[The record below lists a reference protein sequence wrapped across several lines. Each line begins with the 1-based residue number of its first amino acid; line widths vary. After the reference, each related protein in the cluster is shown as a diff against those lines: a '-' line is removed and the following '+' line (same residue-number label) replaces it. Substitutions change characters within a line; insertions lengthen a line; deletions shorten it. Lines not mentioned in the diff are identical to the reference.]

1 MSTYRS
7 STIRLTPSLD
17 STIGTLEGQQ
27 DALLAASCP
36 LSAAAA
42 EHLGAAI
49 ATPEVETRLRFADLT
64 GDALGSLGYAFERV
78 DGLRTTAFEARPANQ
93 PDRAHEVLLVVL
105 DDDGKWETDHVGLVG
120 ETCNTIQRE
129 LVDEME
135 LRGGSFDE
143 DVNVQHHDPRGG
155 SPVAIARAHD
165 RTSLARGAVLAGD
178 AGGSFTKS
186 LYATTRATK
195 DRALEGGRR

>member
-7 STIRLTPSLD
+7 STTRLTPSQET
-17 STIGTLEGQQ
+17 TIGTFEAQQ

-36 LSAAAA
+36 LSSAAA
-42 EHLGAAI
+42 EHLSTAI
-49 ATPEVETRLRFADLT
+49 TTPEVATRLRFADLT
-64 GDALGSLGYAFERV
+64 GNALGSLGYAFERV

-93 PDRAHEVLLVVL
+93 PDRAHEVVLVVL
-105 DDDGKWETDHVGLVG
+105 DDDRKWETDHVGLVG
-120 ETCNTIQRE
+120 DSCNTIQRE

-135 LRGGSFDE
+135 AQGVTFDE
-143 DVNVQHHDPRGG
+143 EVNVQHHDPRGG

-178 AGGSFTKS
+178 AKGSFTKS
-186 LYATTRATK
+186 LYTTTRATK
-195 DRALEGGRR
+195 DRAREGGR

>member
-7 STIRLTPSLD
+7 STIRLTPSMD
-17 STIGTLEGQQ
+17 NTIGTLEGQQ
-27 DALLAASCP
+27 DTLLSASCP
-36 LSAAAA
+36 LSSVTAD
-42 EHLGAAI
+42 HLSTAI
-49 ATPEVETRLRFADLT
+49 NTPEVETRLRFADLT
-64 GDALGSLGYAFERV
+64 GNALGRLGYAFERV
-78 DGLRTTAFEARPANQ
+78 DGLHTTAFEARPANQ

-105 DDDGKWETDHVGLVG
+105 DDHGKWETDHVGLFG
-120 ETCNTIQRE
+120 DSCNTIQRE

-135 LRGGSFDE
+135 ARGGTFDE
-143 DVNVQHHDPRGG
+143 EVNVQHHDPRGG

-178 AGGSFTKS
+178 AGGGFIKS
-186 LYATTRATK
+186 LHSTTHASK